1 MNEPVDEAAE
11 LAELRRRAYG
21 PGGGIDAAGIE
32 RLRELEGRA
41 QAPTPARPVV
51 DAGERAEL
59 MRRAYGP
66 EGGIDAAGLERLR
79 EVESRVRASADGVA
93 ADGATP
99 AAAASAVHAGPAEL
113 PSAAP
118 GPAPVA
124 NGRRWPWI
132 AGALLA
138 GLLLGGGLSTA
149 VAQSGPQPDA
159 VLRIVDED
167 RPARQDV
174 PADAVIYERY
184 HDLDIRSWTDPH
196 MQGFRCLAV
205 LPLESAPY
213 VWSTCA
219 AQSLNVVL
227 DGQVHN
233 EIQDDAYP
241 FRSERVGDAPEGTIF
256 RLELVGDVV
265 KVWRVEPPVP
275 TPAQAG

>member
-1 MNEPVDEAAE
+1 VDEAAE

-41 QAPTPARPVV
+41 QAPAPARPVV
-51 DAGERAEL
+51 DAGEHAEL
-59 MRRAYGP
+59 MSRAYGP
-66 EGGIDAAGLERLR
+66 KGDIDAAGLERLR
-79 EVESRVRASADGVA
+79 ELESRAPASTGGTA
-93 ADGATP
+93 AEGATP
-99 AAAASAVHAGPAEL
+99 AVAASAEHEGPGEP
-113 PSAAP
+113 PSVAP
-118 GPAPVA
+118 APAPVA

-149 VAQSGPQPDA
+149 VAQTGPQPDA

-167 RPARQDV
+167 RPTRPDV
-174 PADAVIYERY
+174 PADAVMYQRY

-196 MQGFRCLAV
+196 TQGLRCLAV
-205 LPLESAPY
+205 LPPEAAEYTWSMCAP
-213 VWSTCA
+213 
-219 AQSLNVVL
+219 QSLSVLL
-227 DGQVHN
+227 DGQVLD
-233 EIQDDAYP
+233 EIQDDSYP
-241 FRSERVGDAPEGTIF
+241 FLSERVGDAPDGTVF

-265 KVWRVEPPVP
+265 KVWRVEPPAP